1 MKTGDLVC
9 VNVSAFWM
17 DNIEPQWEFGYLM
30 EDYEPFT
37 KIMKVVL
44 FNGVVKTY
52 HAAAVRKAGKKKCNG

>member
-17 DNIEPQWEFGYLM
+17 ENAEPRWEFGYLM
-30 EDYEPFT
+30 EDYEPFKKT
-37 KIMKVVL
+37 MKVAL

-52 HAAAVRKAGKKKCNG
+52 RAYVVRKAGKKKCNG